1 MFGVSATLAQ
11 ALGFGRLSLA
21 WLSVCIAVVGGLYF
35 FWRKAREEHFELM
48 TAFDGIL
55 WSAVFGIVSAR
66 LGYIFLHFDQ
76 FGWDVF
82 RWISLDGYPG
92 LWWILGL
99 VVAFGY
105 LYHWSQKEKQDV
117 WEVWDFYGLFL
128 SWYLGWYWLSRFFFG
143 VAAGRPTDLPWGI
156 LFPQRVEPA
165 HPVQLY
171 ATVAYVCLFAYLW
184 WVEPK
189 YRFFLWYRSKK
200 RTAKTGY
207 LFSFF
212 VLATGLLGFGLSF
225 VQYPFWLLWDID
237 LNQILSVLL
246 FFAGGVILYIRSG
259 RTFFLTKSKDRGGQY
274 ETSHS

>member
-11 ALGFGRLSLA
+11 ALGFGRVIVA
-21 WLSVCIAVVGGLYF
+21 WVCLITAVLGGLYF
-35 FWRKAREEHFELM
+35 FWRKTKEEHFELM
-48 TAFDGIL
+48 SAFDGVV
-55 WSAVFGIVSAR
+55 WAAVLGMVSAR

-76 FGWDVF
+76 FGWHIL
-82 RWISLDGYPG
+82 RWIALDGYPG

-99 VVAFGY
+99 GVAFGY
-105 LYHWSQKEKQDV
+105 MYRWSQNHKQDF
-117 WEVWDFYGLFL
+117 WEVWDFYGLL
-128 SWYLGWYWLSRFFFG
+128 LAWYLGWYWLSRFFFG
-143 VAAGRPTDLPWGI
+143 VAAGRPTSLPWGI
-156 LFPQRVEPA
+156 VFPQRVEPA

-171 ATVAYVCLFAYLW
+171 AAAAYLCLFAYLW

-212 VLATGLLGFGLSF
+212 LMATGLLGFGMSF

-237 LNQILSVLL
+237 INQILSVLL

-259 RTFFLTKSKDRGGQY
+259 RTFFLIKSKERGGPY
-274 ETSHS
+274 ETPHS